1 MELHLPGH
9 LIEPGDRDDR
19 AHRPEARGLGG
30 RLAGGRDGDD
40 GGGADVVGG
49 LDGRHGGRG
58 SDVHRHGGRSQDE
71 RPFKRGYFTK

>member
-9 LIEPGDRDDR
+9 LIEPGDGDDG
-19 AHRPEARGLGG
+19 AQWPEPRGLGG

-40 GGGADVVGG
+40 GGRADVVGG

-58 SDVHRHGGRSQDE
+58 GDIHRHGG
-71 RPFKRGYFTK
+71 